1 MCILFML
8 NFGMLVIGYIKYIRL
23 DLLNCDVKNVIIL

>member
-8 NFGMLVIGYIKYIRL
+8 NFGMLVIGYIKYIRV
-23 DLLNCDVKNVIIL
+23 DLYNCDVKNVIIL

>member
-8 NFGMLVIGYIKYIRL
+8 NFGMLVIGYIEYIRV
-23 DLLNCDVKNVIIL
+23 DLFDCVVKNVIIL